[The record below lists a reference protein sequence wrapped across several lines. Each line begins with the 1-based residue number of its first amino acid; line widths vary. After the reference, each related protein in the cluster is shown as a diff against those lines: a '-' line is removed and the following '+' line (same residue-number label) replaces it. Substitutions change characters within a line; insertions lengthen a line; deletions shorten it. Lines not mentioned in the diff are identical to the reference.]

1 MRGFILTLAL
11 VLSTVSTAGAAD
23 SAQTLIQRALSAAP
37 PWLRSGATVAAI
49 DEQGKQIVLR
59 EGNNG
64 FTCLPGTPGV
74 IGDDP
79 MCMDAQ
85 AQLWVKSLI
94 AHAPRP
100 ANTAPGL
107 IYMQAGGT
115 DASVTD
121 PFAMTTSGQPF
132 RDPPHW
138 MIMWPFDPKTTGL
151 PAQWRDSGTWI
162 MFAGTPYAHLMIIQK
177 F

>member
-1 MRGFILTLAL
+1 MRFLILAAVL
-11 VLSTVSTAGAAD
+11 VMCAASVSAASE

-37 PWLRSGATVAAI
+37 PWLQSGAAVVTI
-49 DEQGKQIVLR
+49 DSHGKQTLLR
-59 EGNNG
+59 PGNNG

-85 AQLWVKSLI
+85 AQLWVKSLV
-94 AHAPRP
+94 AHKARP
-100 ANTAPGL
+100 ANTTPGI

-121 PFAMTTSGQPF
+121 PFATTTAGQLF

-151 PAQWRDSGTWI
+151 PAHWQISGTWI
-162 MFAGTPYAHLMIIQK
+162 MFPGTPYAHLMIIQK

>member
-1 MRGFILTLAL
+1 MLRFLVATAL
-11 VLSTVSTAGAAD
+11 VFSWISAAHAAET
-23 SAQTLIQRALSAAP
+23 SQALIARALSAAP
-37 PWLRSGATVAAI
+37 EFVRAGAAVITV
-49 DEQGKQIVLR
+49 DEHGKQTVLR
-59 EGNNG
+59 QGTNG
-64 FTCLPGTPGV
+64 YTCLPGTPGV

-94 AHAPRP
+94 AHAPKP
-100 ANTAPGL
+100 ANTAPGI

-121 PFAMTTSGQPF
+121 PFAATTSGQPF

-151 PAQWRDSGTWI
+151 PAHWSDSGTWI
-162 MFAGTPYAHLMIIQK
+162 MFPGTPYAHLMIVQK
-177 F
+177 L

>member
-1 MRGFILTLAL
+1 MGRFLLAL
-11 VLSTVSTAGAAD
+11 AIVITAVSAVRAAE
-23 SAQTLIQRALSAAP
+23 SPQALISRALSAAP
-37 PWLRSGATVAAI
+37 EFIRAGAAVVSV
-49 DEQGKQIVLR
+49 DEHGKQTVLR
-59 EGNNG
+59 QGTNG

-94 AHAPRP
+94 AHAPKP
-100 ANTAPGL
+100 ANTAPGI

-121 PFAMTTSGQPF
+121 PFASTASGQPF

-138 MIMWPFDPKTTGL
+138 MIMWPFDPATTGL
-151 PAQWRDSGTWI
+151 SANWSESGTWI
-162 MFAGTPYAHLMIIQK
+162 MFAGTPYAHLMIVQK
-177 F
+177 L